1 MELLRSRCS
10 TATLSHSATADGL
23 GPART
28 WIGDARVERL
38 IEDALDDAARNAG
51 SDISRTLASGEETHV
66 AVLFERLRG
75 AFSAIS
81 DRLAALAVETNGNE
95 RLSLKLEHRVV
106 GKSEEGGIG
115 VGTKRFCT
123 DVCLLFEARNSGKRF
138 ARRASLLQAKRLYR
152 RRSVLDVN
160 YYPVDTS
167 QLENLAHQT
176 MASFLLLVGPECN
189 GVSVPV
195 IPARLFLDLVERAQ
209 SSTQIAPANASRLGK
224 GIGAWLVEDV
234 IGLWTGDWKVAIVSR
249 AEGGKD
255 REPFLLVDL
264 VVERVRKGPDG
275 WLS

>member
-95 RLSLKLEHRVV
+95 RLSLKLDTEL
-106 GKSEEGGIG
+106 SASP
-115 VGTKRFCT
+115 KR
-123 DVCLLFEARNSGKRF
+123 AG
-138 ARRASLLQAKRLYR
+138 
-152 RRSVLDVN
+152 
-160 YYPVDTS
+160 
-167 QLENLAHQT
+167 LA
-176 MASFLLLVGPECN
+176 
-189 GVSVPV
+189 
-195 IPARLFLDLVERAQ
+195 
-209 SSTQIAPANASRLGK
+209 
-224 GIGAWLVEDV
+224 
-234 IGLWTGDWKVAIVSR
+234 
-249 AEGGKD
+249 
-255 REPFLLVDL
+255 
-264 VVERVRKGPDG
+264 
-275 WLS
+275 